1 MNYST
6 LLITL
11 LSIAL
16 TSSMSARTWT
26 DSKGRSMEAELLK
39 VEDSEA
45 VFLMSSGM
53 RTRFAIADLS
63 DADQKFIKESAAE
76 TEAASPA
83 AQASTEL
90 EETKL
95 TKWLNTR
102 LVARDGKRVK
112 RFRESKVPQS
122 DYIAFYYSAS
132 WCPPCKAFTPKLVDF
147 YNEKRGKHDNFEL
160 VYVSSDSNEE
170 AQEKYMVD
178 YEMPWPAVDYDD
190 VKNKMVREYAG
201 SGIPCLVV
209 VDRDGNVL
217 ADSYVNGKYVGPTSV
232 MNQLGK
238 MLKQGLTH

>member
-1 MNYST
+1 MNYITS
-6 LLITL
+6 LIAL
-11 LSIAL
+11 LSITL
-16 TSSMSARTWT
+16 MSSLSARTWT

-39 VEDSEA
+39 VEDSQA

-53 RTRFAIADLS
+53 RTRFAVTDLS
-63 DADQKFIKESAAE
+63 AADQKFIEEFVAEADAVSPNTQESA
-76 TEAASPA
+76 
-83 AQASTEL
+83 EL
-90 EETKL
+90 KETKL

-102 LVARDGKRVK
+102 LVARDGTSVK
-112 RFRESKVPQS
+112 RFRESKLPQA

-147 YNEKRGKHDNFEL
+147 YNKNRGKFENFEL
-160 VYVSSDSNEE
+160 VYISSDSNEG

-178 YEMPWPAVDYDD
+178 YEMPWPAVKYGDAKD
-190 VKNKMVREYAG
+190 KIVREYAG

-209 VDRDGNVL
+209 IDRNGNVI

-238 MLKQGLTH
+238 MLK

>member
-1 MNYST
+1 MKQ
-6 LLITL
+6 LIPI
-11 LSIAL
+11 IAL
-16 TSSMSARTWT
+16 LFIILCSTASARTWT
-26 DSKGRSMEAELLK
+26 DNKGRSMEAEL
-39 VEDSEA
+39 VRIENGDA
-45 VFLMSSGM
+45 VFLLSSGM
-53 RTRFAIADLS
+53 RTRFAVADLS
-63 DADQKFIKESAAE
+63 DADQKFIKDSTATA
-76 TEAASPA
+76 EAASPA
-83 AQASTEL
+83 ASTRTEL

-102 LVARDGKRVK
+102 LVAREGKSVK

-147 YNEKRGKHDNFEL
+147 YNKTRSKHDNFEL
-160 VYVSSDSNEE
+160 VYISSDSNED

-178 YEMPWPAVDYDD
+178 YEMPWPAVKYGDAKD
-190 VKNKMVREYAG
+190 KMVREYAG

-217 ADSYVNGKYVGPTSV
+217 ADSYVNGKYVGPTTV

-238 MLKQGLTH
+238 MLR